1 MMIKNRIALKLTTY
15 FATSL
20 LVFSLVIGGIFIL
33 LFQNYNMDFH
43 RKELQERAETIATT
57 MATFMD
63 DTATREPQNGYGA
76 YLRFIDEIMLTDV
89 WIIDENRNLFTKQSE
104 KQPEMQSEKQSE
116 KQKGKHGNMEKEDEI
131 ITYQSLPDN
140 ADAVINSVFQGQTP
154 VSESFSDVLQAPT
167 LTVGAPIKNASGE
180 IIGAV
185 LLHSPIDDINAAI
198 QQGITIL
205 AISIFAALVI
215 SIALSILFSITFTKP
230 LNIIKQTSLRLAKK
244 DYTAHTNIKQNDEIG
259 EVAATIDQL
268 AEKLKLAD
276 QQNEQ
281 LEQLR
286 QDFIAN
292 ISHELR
298 TPVTVIRGSLEAIID
313 KVVTKPKQV
322 TEYHSQMLKE
332 TIFLQRLLTD
342 LLEVSKLQN
351 KDFPLEFVPIL
362 FNDVLQD
369 ALRSATH
376 LADTKN
382 IVIELEATA
391 KQLKI
396 MGDYARIRQMILILL
411 DNAIKFSND
420 SATIHVTFTDTML
433 KITDTGVGIS
443 KEDLPHLFKK
453 FYQSRSE
460 ENKEGSGLGLS
471 IAESIATRHN
481 IAISLES
488 EEGKG
493 TTVTLSLES
502 IPLLK

>member
-1 MMIKNRIALKLTTY
+1 MLIKNKIALKLSAY

-43 RKELQERAETIATT
+43 RNDLQQKAETIATT
-57 MATFMD
+57 MATLMD
-63 DTATREPQNGYGA
+63 DTATHEPQSGYGA
-76 YLRFIDEIMLTDV
+76 YLRFIDEITLTDI
-89 WIIDENRNLFTKQSE
+89 WIIDENRNLFTQ
-104 KQPEMQSEKQSE
+104 QSE
-116 KQKGKHGNMEKEDEI
+116 KQKGKHGNMTKEAEI

-140 ADAVINSVFQGQTP
+140 ADAVIDSVFQGQTP
-154 VSESFSDVLQAPT
+154 VSENFSDVLQAPT
-167 LTVGAPIKNASGE
+167 LTVGAPIKNTSGA

-185 LLHSPIDDINAAI
+185 LLHSPIDGINAAI
-198 QQGITIL
+198 QQGVIIL
-205 AISIFAALVI
+205 AISILSALVI

-230 LNIIKQTSLRLAKK
+230 LNVIKQTSLRLAKK

-276 QQNEQ
+276 QQNEH

-322 TEYHSQMLKE
+322 SEYHSQMLKE

-342 LLEVSKLQN
+342 LLEVSTLQN
-351 KDFPLEFVPIL
+351 KDFSLEFVPIL

-369 ALRSATH
+369 AVRSAMH
-376 LADTKN
+376 LADAKN
-382 IVIELEATA
+382 IIIELAATSTP
-391 KQLKI
+391 LKI

-411 DNAIKFSND
+411 DNAIKFSDD
-420 SATIHVTFTDTML
+420 SATIYVTFTDTML
-433 KITDTGVGIS
+433 KIADSGAGIP
-443 KEDLPHLFKK
+443 KEHLPHLFKK

-460 ENKEGSGLGLS
+460 ENKAGSGLGLS
-471 IAESIATRHN
+471 IAESIANRHN
-481 IAISLES
+481 ITISLES

-493 TTVTLSLES
+493 TTVTLSLEN
-502 IPLLK
+502 IPLSK

>member
-1 MMIKNRIALKLTTY
+1 MMIKNRIALKLTSY

-43 RKELQERAETIATT
+43 RKDLQQKAETIATT
-57 MATFMD
+57 MATLMD
-63 DTATREPQNGYGA
+63 NTEIHEPRNGYGA
-76 YLRFIDEIMLTDV
+76 YLRFIDDIMLTDV

-104 KQPEMQSEKQSE
+104 KQPEKQSE
-116 KQKGKHGNMEKEDEI
+116 KQKGKKGNDGNEEKDDEI
-131 ITYQSLPDN
+131 ITYQSLPEN

-167 LTVGAPIKNASGE
+167 LTVGAPIKNANGE

-185 LLHSPIDDINAAI
+185 LLHSPIDGINAAI

-244 DYTAHTNIKQNDEIG
+244 DYTAQTNIKQNDEIG

-313 KVVTKPKQV
+313 KIVTKPKQV
-322 TEYHSQMLKE
+322 TEYHTQMLKE

-351 KDFPLEFVPIL
+351 KDFSLEFVPIL

-369 ALRSATH
+369 AIRSAMH
-376 LADTKN
+376 LADAKS
-382 IVIELEATA
+382 IVIELEATP
-391 KQLKI
+391 KPLKI
-396 MGDYARIRQMILILL
+396 MGDYARLRQMILIFL

-420 SATIHVTFTDTML
+420 STTIHVTFTDTML
-433 KITDTGVGIS
+433 KITDSGAGIP
-443 KEDLPHLFKK
+443 KEHLPHLFKK

-460 ENKEGSGLGLS
+460 ENKAGSGLGLS

-493 TTVTLSLES
+493 TIVTLSLENIRLS
-502 IPLLK
+502 K